1 MPKFSDEMILPF
13 SPQQMYALVADVASY
28 DQFLPWVVGTR
39 LFNKKENQFDADL
52 IVGFKMF
59 KERFTSRV
67 NLTPNEKVYVDYIKG
82 PMKYLYN
89 DWRFEPHGESGS
101 KVYFTVDFEF
111 KSMIFQKV
119 AGLFFEEATQKMMQ
133 AFIDRAKVVYGSQAL
148 GQ

>member
-1 MPKFSDEMILPF
+1 MPKFNDQMILPY
-13 SPQQMYALVADVASY
+13 SPQQMYALVADVGSY

-39 LFNKKENQFDADL
+39 LFNRKENQFDADL

-67 NLTPNEKVYVDYIKG
+67 KLTPNEKVYVDYIKG

-89 DWRFEPHGESGS
+89 DWVFEPHGEGGS
-101 KVYFTVDFEF
+101 KVTFTVDFEF

-133 AFIDRAKVVYGSQAL
+133 AFIDRAKQVYN
-148 GQ
+148 

>member
-1 MPKFSDEMILPF
+1 MPKFTDQMHLPY
-13 SPQQMYALVADVASY
+13 SAVQMYNLVSDVKHY

-39 LFNKKENQFDADL
+39 LFNLKENQFDADL

-67 NLTPNEKVYVDYIKG
+67 KLDPNQRVYVDYIKG

-89 DWRFEPHGESGS
+89 DWRFEDDGQGGCT
-101 KVYFTVDFEF
+101 VYFEVDFEF

-119 AGLFFEEATQKMMQ
+119 AGLFFEEATQQMMK
-133 AFIDRAKVVYGSQAL
+133 AFIKRADEVYGSV
-148 GQ
+148 